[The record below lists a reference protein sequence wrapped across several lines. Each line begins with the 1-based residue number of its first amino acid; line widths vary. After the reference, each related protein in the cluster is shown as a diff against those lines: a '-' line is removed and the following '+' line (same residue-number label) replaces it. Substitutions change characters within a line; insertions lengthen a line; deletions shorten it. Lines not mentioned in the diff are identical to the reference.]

1 LFGPKR
7 SVRITIVRRRESIR
21 RIGASHAVADH
32 EIELPSGTVRK
43 GGSEVCQLS
52 PAEKSKWRNT
62 AALDVRLLG
71 TVDFESA
78 LFLQERLVYEISG
91 RDDLFGGLFLC
102 EHPPLITVGRAG
114 SRAHIGVDQKE
125 LTASRLDVRWLNRG
139 GGCLVHAPG
148 QLAVYPV
155 VPLDRL
161 GLGLREYRAQ
171 LIGCVLDV
179 CRELGVPA
187 WPVEQAAGV
196 AGRGGQFA
204 FVGAAVKRWVA
215 YQGLFVN
222 VHPLLRMQ
230 RLVSSGTN
238 GQKTTSLE
246 SVRSRVT
253 PMSTVR
259 ESLIRNLA
267 GRLGYAEYQIFTGHP
282 LLKRTRRVTNV
293 YA

>member
-1 LFGPKR
+1 M
-7 SVRITIVRRRESIR
+7 
-21 RIGASHAVADH
+21 SH
-32 EIELPSGTVRK
+32 
-43 GGSEVCQLS
+43 LS
-52 PAEKSKWRNT
+52 PAERSKWRNS

-78 LFLQERLVYEISG
+78 QFLLERLVYDISG
-91 RDDLFGGLFLC
+91 RDDLFGGLLLC

-114 SRAHIGVDQKE
+114 SRAHILVDQKE

-139 GGCLVHAPG
+139 GGCIVHAPG
-148 QLAVYPV
+148 QLVVYPV

-161 GLGLREYRAQ
+161 GVGLREYRAH
-171 LIGCVLDV
+171 LLGSVLDV
-179 CRELGVPA
+179 CRELGIPA
-187 WPVEQAAGV
+187 WTVEQTAGV

-204 FVGAAVKRWVA
+204 FLGAAVKRWVA
-215 YQGLFVN
+215 YQGLFLN
-222 VHPLLRMQ
+222 VQPLLRMQ
-230 RLVSSGTN
+230 RLVSPGPN
-238 GQKTTSLE
+238 GLKPTSLE
-246 SVRSRVT
+246 AVRGRVT

-267 GRLGYAEYQIFTGHP
+267 ARLGYAEYQILTGHP

>member
-1 LFGPKR
+1 V
-7 SVRITIVRRRESIR
+7 S
-21 RIGASHAVADH
+21 
-32 EIELPSGTVRK
+32 
-43 GGSEVCQLS
+43 QLS
-52 PAEKSKWRNT
+52 PGEKSKWCNT

-91 RDDLFGGLFLC
+91 RSDLFGGLFLC

-114 SRAHIGVDQKE
+114 SRAHIRVEQKE
-125 LTASRLDVRWLNRG
+125 LSASRLDVRWLNRG

-161 GLGLREYRAQ
+161 GLGLREYRAH
-171 LIGCVLDV
+171 LIGSVLDV
-179 CRELGVPA
+179 CRELNIPA
-187 WPVEQAAGV
+187 WAVEQTAGV

-222 VHPLLRMQ
+222 VHPLLKMQ
-230 RLVSSGTN
+230 RIVSSGTN

-246 SVRSRVT
+246 SVRGRVT
-253 PMSTVR
+253 SMSTVR

-267 GRLGYAEYQIFTGHP
+267 SRLGYTEYQIFTGHP

>member
-1 LFGPKR
+1 V
-7 SVRITIVRRRESIR
+7 S
-21 RIGASHAVADH
+21 
-32 EIELPSGTVRK
+32 
-43 GGSEVCQLS
+43 QLS

-246 SVRSRVT
+246 SVRGRVT
-253 PMSTVR
+253 SMSTVR